1 MVLVPGPRRGKEQCR
16 DGAGPR
22 HVLGPDLREVD
33 SVDSVVSV
41 SVDIRAGGEICAWD
55 EGGSLQRPLLQAGR
69 GL

>member
-1 MVLVPGPRRGKEQCR
+1 MVLVPGQRRGKEQCR

-33 SVDSVVSV
+33 SVDSA

>member
-33 SVDSVVSV
+33 SVDSV
-41 SVDIRAGGEICAWD
+41 SVDNRAGGEICAWD

>member
-33 SVDSVVSV
+33 SVDSV
-41 SVDIRAGGEICAWD
+41 SVDTRAGGEICAWD